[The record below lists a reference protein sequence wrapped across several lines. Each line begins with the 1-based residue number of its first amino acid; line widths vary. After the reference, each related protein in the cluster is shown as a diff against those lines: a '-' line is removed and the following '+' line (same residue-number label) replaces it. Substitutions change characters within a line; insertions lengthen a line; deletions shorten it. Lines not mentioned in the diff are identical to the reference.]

1 MSHTSAKR
9 WADSGREAGVETL
22 VSNNST
28 GLRDSLLQAEESYQ
42 ELQELFA
49 FVGSTVQLLADQ
61 LFTEEIADRGES
73 VANTEEVAKTQDA
86 MDAVTAGHEL
96 YQAASNVAVATS
108 DRLSELRRMI

>member
-9 WADSGREAGVETL
+9 WADRNREQGIEAL
-22 VSNNST
+22 VSRNST
-28 GLRDSLLQAEESYQ
+28 NLRDSLAQAEESYQ
-42 ELQELFA
+42 QLQELFT

-61 LFTEEIADRGES
+61 LFKEEIEDRGDS

-96 YQAASNVAVATS
+96 YEAASNVAVAQA